1 MLSFGLTVASN
12 KDKIRASAQKFLQK
26 GQIDKAIR
34 EYQRLVEEDPKDVR
48 TLLKIGDLQTRIGSN
63 SEATT
68 TYGLVAQFYSE
79 QGFFLKAVA
88 VYKQILKLD
97 PNLIDV
103 NMKLAELYHQL
114 GLMSDAANQYRQ
126 ISQLYETSGRVDDS
140 IKVLQR
146 MVELD
151 PENVA
156 SRIKLAEV
164 YAKQNMLEDARTE
177 FTKAAQ
183 FLKAAHRVDDYV
195 KVAERIIHF
204 DPNDLRTTKELANI
218 YIQKGDPR
226 RALAKLQ
233 ICFKANPK
241 DIETLNLLA
250 AAFKDLE
257 QPQKTISVY
266 REIARIH
273 EAAGDVPSFQ
283 SIMRR
288 ILAIDPDDVEAR
300 QALGAGARPPP
311 PIRQSAPGAPPAPPP
326 RRPGDGSPSQP
337 DPAQALAMP
346 TRRIT
351 GEMSAEQV
359 SAVQQVVNQAPRR
372 ATGEISPAQ
381 IAAMEAIAAQGAA
394 RRGTNEPAPAQGAA
408 ARSGAVS
415 PAQLAQSS
423 PLPDNALGR
432 IVPTQKAVQTKPDA
446 PVQEI
451 DRRAPTEVEDEIEV
465 DTDFD
470 EPVLETAEADVDVV
484 DRAPSG
490 ALTDSTHET
499 IARILVE
506 SEVYIKYG
514 LKQKAVDHLRKI
526 FVIAP
531 DHREA
536 RERYK
541 TLLIDTQANEEAVE
555 VLLGMAAVAV
565 EQGDTDVARGDLEE
579 LLSLAPTHRRAKDL
593 LAKLSPTTAKVA
605 KSPVE
610 HEIDAD
616 DLTVTEDMVTDDYVP
631 AAAATSGAP
640 AATLSYEPS
649 EQAAEIDLDADD
661 DAADVAPEL
670 EIDDDLVLGAEFG
683 DVEAPADTSTGGI
696 IVEDEDEGIT
706 VELEDED
713 EGEAP
718 SREAL
723 EELTFEVEGEGAE
736 EPVVEMPA
744 VEAVAEQRVPIAEKP
759 IAEKPIAEK
768 PIAEKPIAEK
778 PIAEKPIAEKPIAD
792 KPIAEKPIT
801 EKPIAAKPKPS
812 KAASS
817 LDDDLDALINSAV
830 PARSKE
836 TKPAPDKAKL
846 EAAAKAEQAK
856 AEQAKAEQAKAEAA
870 AQAKAEAER
879 LEAAKVAAAAAK
891 AEAAKAEAA
900 RIEAERI
907 EAARVA
913 AEAQA
918 AAEAAAAAARA
929 NEVVPDVAPVD
940 LSSEVAEVGFYLEQG
955 LEDEARDMVAN
966 LLRDHPTHPDLLGLQ
981 AKLDGTAA
989 PALPTP
995 AALDYEP
1002 EPEMLIGGD
1011 LGLDIA
1017 ADLQSAAADD
1027 DLQES
1032 LDDVFDAFKKGVAE
1046 SVEEA
1051 DYATHY
1057 DLGIAYK
1064 EMDLLADAIRE
1075 FELAAKDPTRAIGA
1089 LTMMGLCALQ
1099 LDDTEH
1105 ALEYFQRGLNSPSV
1119 TPQEAM
1125 ALRYEIG
1132 VAYEGAGRFGDATKF
1147 YEKVH
1152 GWDAGF
1158 RDVEE
1163 RLNRAKDE
1171 GGGDTSSE
1179 LDELLTETE
1188 AERASRS
1195 KISYV

>member
-1 MLSFGLTVASN
+1 MLSSGLTVASN

-97 PNLIDV
+97 PNLIET
-103 NMKLAELYHQL
+103 NLKLADLYHQL

-126 ISQLYETSGRVDDS
+126 ISQLYEQSGRVEDS

-177 FTKAAQ
+177 FTRAAQ
-183 FLKAAHRVDDYV
+183 FLKSAHRVDDYV

-233 ICFKANPK
+233 VCFKANPK

-266 REIARIH
+266 RELARIH
-273 EAAGDVPSFQ
+273 EAAGDSQSFQ
-283 SIMRR
+283 SVMRR

-311 PIRQSAPGAPPAPPP
+311 PIRQSVPGGPSTPPP
-326 RRPGDGSPSQP
+326 RRSTMDVSPSQV
-337 DPAQALAMP
+337 DAAQALAMP
-346 TRRIT
+346 TRRVT
-351 GEMSAEQV
+351 GEMSAQQV
-359 SAVQQVVNQAPRR
+359 AAVQQVVNQAPRR
-372 ATGEISPAQ
+372 STGEISPAQ

-394 RRGTNEPAPAQGAA
+394 RRGTSDVSPAQVAA
-408 ARSGAVS
+408 ARSAAGQPAPQNQRGGNEVS

-423 PLPDNALGR
+423 ALPDNALGR
-432 IVPTQKAVQTKPDA
+432 IVPAQKAVPAQPES

-451 DRRAPTEVEDEIEV
+451 DRRPPVTEIDDDIEV

-470 EPVLETAEADVDVV
+470 EPAAASDAALIAAQSE
-484 DRAPSG
+484 G
-490 ALTDSTHET
+490 LTDATRET
-499 IARILVE
+499 ISRILVE

-536 RERYK
+536 RARYK
-541 TLLIDTQANEEAVE
+541 TLLIDTEAHEEAVE

-565 EQGDTDVARGDLEE
+565 EQGDTETARGDLEE
-579 LLSLAPTHRRAKDL
+579 LLGLTPGHRRAKDL
-593 LAKLSPTTAKVA
+593 LAKLGPTSAKIAA
-605 KSPVE
+605 KPPIE
-610 HEIDAD
+610 HELDED
-616 DLTVTEDMVTDDYVP
+616 ELTVTEDMVTDDYIPTV
-631 AAAATSGAP
+631 ATQGETV

-649 EQAAEIDLDADD
+649 EKAAEIDLDADD
-661 DAADVAPEL
+661 EEIDVSSDA
-670 EIDDDLVLGAEFG
+670 EIDDGLIIGADAE
-683 DVEAPADTSTGGI
+683 DRDALDDASMGGI
-696 IVEDEDEGIT
+696 IVGDDDEDGIT
-706 VELEDED
+706 VELEDEQL
-713 EGEAP
+713 EGSE
-718 SREAL
+718 L
-723 EELTFEVEGEGAE
+723 EELTFADTGSTNAELDAPLIEVETAAPGTSIELSFEVDDDAAD
-736 EPVVEMPA
+736 EPVVEMP
-744 VEAVAEQRVPIAEKP
+744 VVDE
-759 IAEKPIAEK
+759 
-768 PIAEKPIAEK
+768 
-778 PIAEKPIAEKPIAD
+778 
-792 KPIAEKPIT
+792 
-801 EKPIAAKPKPS
+801 PIAAKPVVNEPIAAKPVAAKAAPPPEKARPS

-830 PARSKE
+830 PARAKE
-836 TKPAPDKAKL
+836 NKPAADKAKA

-856 AEQAKAEQAKAEAA
+856 AEAAKLEA
-870 AQAKAEAER
+870 QR
-879 LEAAKVAAAAAK
+879 LEAAMVAAAAAK
-891 AEAAKAEAA
+891 AEAARAEAA
-900 RIEAERI
+900 RAEAEKV
-907 EAARVA
+907 EAARAA

-918 AAEAAAAAARA
+918 EASAAAARA
-929 NEVVPDVAPVD
+929 QEVVPDIAPVD
-940 LSSEVAEVGFYLEQG
+940 LSSEVAEIGFYLEQG

-966 LLRDHPTHPDLLGLQ
+966 LLRDHPTHPDLLALR

-989 PALPTP
+989 PALPP
-995 AALDYEP
+995 AAALDYEP

-1027 DLQES
+1027 DLQGS

-1075 FELAAKDPTRAIGA
+1075 FELAAKDPSRAIGA

-1099 LDDTEH
+1099 LGDTEH
-1105 ALEYFQRGLNSPSV
+1105 ALEYFQRGLNLPSV

-1132 VAYEGAGRFGDATKF
+1132 VAYEGAGRLGDASKF

-1152 GWDAGF
+1152 TWDAGF
-1158 RDVEE
+1158 RDV
-1163 RLNRAKDE
+1163 
-1171 GGGDTSSE
+1171 
-1179 LDELLTETE
+1179 
-1188 AERASRS
+1188 
-1195 KISYV
+1195 